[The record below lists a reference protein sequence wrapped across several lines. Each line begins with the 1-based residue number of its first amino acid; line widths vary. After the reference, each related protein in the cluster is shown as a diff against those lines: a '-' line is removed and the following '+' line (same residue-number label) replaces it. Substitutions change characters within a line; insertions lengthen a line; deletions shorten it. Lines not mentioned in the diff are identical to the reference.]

1 MYELLNPTKI
11 KPEGWLRDQLTI
23 QARGLMGNLDK
34 VWPDVRDSRWIGGDR
49 EGWERVPY
57 WLDGFI
63 PLAYLLDDRD
73 MIARADRYVN
83 AIIDRQQEDGW
94 ICPCS
99 AEERATYNVWALFLI
114 GKVLA
119 LYCDFTG
126 SEKAENALYRAF
138 ENLGKLMKDG
148 MVRLF
153 SWGQSRWFE
162 AFVPIEW
169 LYEKYKEDWLLELA
183 GMIKEQGLNY
193 DGYRENWKIPMNE
206 HTQVTHIVNLAMML
220 KAEAVERK
228 LFGKSDISARE
239 QETLLRRYNG
249 TAVGL
254 WTGDECL
261 SGLSNVQGT
270 ELCSVCELMYSLEW
284 LFRVTGDVK
293 WLDQLEMVTFNA
305 LPATFTDDMWAHQ
318 YDQQA
323 NQIECTNNG
332 CRPIFRTNSGE
343 AIIFG
348 LEPNY
353 GCCTANG
360 GQGWPKFA
368 MNAFLTD
375 GSNVVIPTLMPS
387 SAEIEINGRPFAVK
401 VVTEYPFR
409 HSAKIIARGDG
420 VIKVRVPAWVS
431 RVTVNGDERR
441 KTRFITLDCSGESE
455 FLIEYTTAPKLISR
469 PHGLK
474 SAQWGSLVFALP
486 REAEYVKLEYE
497 RNGVERKSPYCDY
510 QLISS
515 TPWEYGFAGTELG
528 VEYHLGDGVPFSSK
542 APRVTLK
549 AKMAPID
556 WGFAEGY
563 RYIAAPTPR
572 SRIALGKAEEKTLFP
587 YGCAKLRVTE
597 LPMCR
602 EKK

>member
-1 MYELLNPTKI
+1 MYELLKPAQI

-34 VWPDVRDSRWIGGDR
+34 VWPDVRDSKWIGGDR

-73 MIARADRYVN
+73 MIARADKYVN
-83 AIIDRQQEDGW
+83 GIIDRQQKDGW

-99 AEERATYNVWALFLI
+99 AEERAKYDVWAVFLI

-119 LYCDFTG
+119 LYCDFTD
-126 SEKAENALYRAF
+126 SEKVERALYRLF
-138 ENLGKLMKDG
+138 KNLDELMKDG
-148 MVRLF
+148 TVKLF
-153 SWGQSRWFE
+153 GWGKSRWFE

-169 LYEKYKEDWLLELA
+169 LCLRYKEDWLIDLA
-183 GMIKEQGLNY
+183 KTIKAQGLNY
-193 DGYRENWKIPMNE
+193 DDYRENWKVPMNE

-228 LFGKSDISARE
+228 LFGRSEICARG
-239 QETLLRRYNG
+239 QETILRRYNG

-284 LFRVTGDVK
+284 LFRVIGDTK
-293 WLDQLEMVTFNA
+293 WLDQLEKVSFNA

-323 NQIECTNNG
+323 NQIECSRFPG
-332 CRPIFRTNSGE
+332 KPIFGTNFGDSNL
-343 AIIFG
+343 FG

-360 GQGWPKFA
+360 GQGWPKLA
-368 MNAFLTD
+368 MNAFLSD
-375 GSNVVIPTLMPS
+375 GDTIVVPMLLPASLETEL
-387 SAEIEINGRPFAVK
+387 NGRPFSVK
-401 VVTEYPFR
+401 IATEYPFR
-409 HSAKIIARGDG
+409 HSAKISVRGEG
-420 VIKVRVPAWVS
+420 KVKVRIPAWADG
-431 RVTVNGDERR
+431 VTVNGGLV
-441 KTRFITLDCSGESE
+441 KTAKFITLECTEKAE
-455 FLIEYTTAPKLISR
+455 YKIEYTASPKLVSR

-474 SAQWGSLVFALP
+474 CAEWGPLVFALP
-486 REAEYVKLEYE
+486 RKAEYIKREYE
-497 RNGVERKSPYCDY
+497 CNGVERKAPYCDY
-510 QLISS
+510 ELISS
-515 TPWEYGFAGTELG
+515 TPWEYGYASDELT
-528 VEYHLGDGVPFSSK
+528 VEFHKGSEIPFSSEK
-542 APRVTLK
+542 PRVTVS
-549 AKMAPID
+549 AKLAPIG
-556 WGFAEGY
+556 WGYAERY
-563 RYIAAPTPR
+563 RNVAAPTPK
-572 SRIALGKAEEKTLFP
+572 SRTALSSPVKNELYP

-597 LPMCR
+597 MPVV
-602 EKK
+602 K